1 MSESNISE
9 SSRRI
14 ARNTVLLYF
23 RMGVLMAI
31 GLFTSRVVLRSLGFE
46 NLGIYNVV
54 GSVVSLFAI
63 VTQAL
68 TTAISRYVTYSLGE
82 NKPDSLHRVFST
94 SVIIVAILSA
104 IVLLLGETLGLAY
117 VRHLAVIPAEKV
129 VSAVW
134 VLHASLAVM
143 VINLFSV
150 PFNAEIVAHEDMKAF
165 AYISLAEAVLKLCVA
180 LCLALLPF
188 DTLIVYALLLV
199 AVAVVV
205 RGLYAL
211 YCRRYPECRG
221 KLVFDKGVFR
231 EMCSF
236 AGWNFFGVVPSLCNT
251 QGVSVV
257 TNQFY
262 ALSVNAARNQTMVV
276 EGIFRQFVNSFTTA
290 LNPQITKSYAQG
302 KLDYCF
308 HLVCT
313 GAKYSWL
320 LMLFFAVPLLFE
332 SDMLLSLWLGQYPPY
347 TDVFVKV
354 AVFAQMADMLGSS
367 LSVLA
372 MASGV
377 VKRFYLVV
385 GAVAF
390 LVLPFS
396 ALFFALGASPLA
408 SYVVYLVVYL
418 ALVLVKCLL
427 IKTQLSFPPGMYW
440 RDVILR
446 ILPVTLASIATT
458 GVVWWLLPAGWVRLA
473 AVLLVSTFS
482 ILAYSWLWG
491 ATAGERAFALS
502 KIHGR

>member
-1 MSESNISE
+1 MAGANISE
-9 SSRRI
+9 NSRRI

-23 RMGVLMAI
+23 RMLVLMII
-31 GLFTSRVVLRSLGFE
+31 GLFTSRVVLRSLGFD
-46 NLGIYNVV
+46 NMGIYNVV
-54 GSVVSLFAI
+54 GSIVTLFAI

-68 TTAISRYVTYSLGE
+68 TTAISRYITYSLGE
-82 NKPDSLHRVFST
+82 NKPDNLHRVFST
-94 SVIIVAILSA
+94 SLIIVAILSA
-104 IVLLLGETLGLAY
+104 VVALLGETLGLAY
-117 VRHLAVIPAEKV
+117 VRHWAVIPAERV
-129 VSAVW
+129 SSAVW

-165 AYISLAEAVLKLCVA
+165 AYISLVEAVLKLAVA
-180 LCLALLPF
+180 LCLARLPF

-199 AVAVVV
+199 IVAAVV

-211 YCRRYPECRG
+211 YCKRYPECRG
-221 KLVFDKGVFR
+221 KLFFDKGIFR
-231 EMCSF
+231 GMCSF

-257 TNQFY
+257 TNQFF
-262 ALSVNAARNQTMVV
+262 ALAVNAARNQTMVV
-276 EGIFRQFVNSFTTA
+276 EGIFRQFVNCFTTA

-332 SDMLLSLWLGQYPPY
+332 SDMLLSLWLDHYPPY

-367 LSVLA
+367 LAVLA
-372 MASGV
+372 MATGD
-377 VKRFYLVV
+377 VKRYYLIV
-385 GAVAF
+385 GGVAF
-390 LVLPFS
+390 LVLPVS
-396 ALFFALGASPLA
+396 TLFFALGASPVA
-408 SYVVYLVVYL
+408 SYVVYLAVYL
-418 ALVLVKCLL
+418 VLVLVKCLL
-427 IKTQLSFPPGMYW
+427 LKAQLSFPVGKFW

-458 GVVWWLLPAGWVRLA
+458 AVVWWLLPAGWIRLA
-473 AVLLVSTFS
+473 AVLAVSTLS
-482 ILAYSWLWG
+482 ILGYSWLWG
-491 ATAGERAFALS
+491 ATPGERAFALS
-502 KIHGR
+502 KIYGK